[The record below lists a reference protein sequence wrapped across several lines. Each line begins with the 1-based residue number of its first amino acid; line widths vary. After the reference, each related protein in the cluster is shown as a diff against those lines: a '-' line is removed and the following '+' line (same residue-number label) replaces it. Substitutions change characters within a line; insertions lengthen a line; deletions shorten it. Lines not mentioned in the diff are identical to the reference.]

1 MDIEIRFTAAAPLDP
16 IEPLKDVTYTEDCN
30 GFICDLTDIQIIPG
44 WFGFLLE
51 YSTSNSHSNQALPPQ
66 N

>member
-51 YSTSNSHSNQALPPQ
+51 YST
-66 N
+66 